1 MSENE
6 DSQQP
11 EETTDPEQD
20 YEDESEQDYEDE
32 SEQDYEDESEQD
44 YEDES
49 EPTVESETTDPKPAE
64 REPDVQERY
73 WSGMVIGG
81 AAVGV
86 SVLIAGMVGY
96 AFGSSAAED
105 MWYGQNRAPVAV
117 IQPVP
122 VTPAQPSGPFETMP
136 FETMPVQPFPMD
148 QFGMN
153 TPPQMAPQPM
163 PPQPMPPPQMAPQPT
178 PIPLPW
184 TPCDVGR
191 SDPSA
196 VIVGPDGLLYVKPG
210 HCYPQVT
217 PQANPGSLQN
227 DMDSLL
233 ENMVGESGTIT
244 PELAAELGP
253 ILGYYLSNPEI
264 NNLLVPPGNAIPMN

>member
-153 TPPQMAPQPM
+153 TPLPM
-163 PPQPMPPPQMAPQPT
+163 TPLPMPPPQMAPQPT

-191 SDPSA
+191 TDPSA

-264 NNLLVPPGNAIPMN
+264 NNLLVPPVNAIPMN

>member
-32 SEQDYEDESEQD
+32 SE
-44 YEDES
+44 
-49 EPTVESETTDPKPAE
+49 PTVESETADPKPAE

-191 SDPSA
+191 TDPSA

-217 PQANPGSLQN
+217 PQANPRSLQN